1 MCTMANA
8 WMEGVVVADA
18 LDRLFEGLP
27 ERLSVDDLTK
37 VLGLADRTVT
47 YRWLRDGIV
56 PAIKLGKSWL
66 ILRDDIK
73 EHLRAHYNI
82 PHPTDGDGVSPTQQ

>member
-1 MCTMANA
+1 MANA
-8 WMEGVVVADA
+8 WMEVVVVADA

-27 ERLSVDDLTK
+27 ERLGIDDLTK

-56 PAIKLGKSWL
+56 PAIKLGKTWL

-73 EHLRAHYNI
+73 DHLRANYNV
-82 PHPTDGDGVSPTQQ
+82 PHSTDDDWTPPNQE

>member
-1 MCTMANA
+1 MI
-8 WMEGVVVADA
+8 VVSDA

-27 ERLSVDDLTK
+27 ERLTVDQLAQ
-37 VLGLADRTVT
+37 VLGLGDRTIT

-56 PAIKLGKSWL
+56 PAIKLGKTWL

-73 EHLRAHYNI
+73 EHLRSQYNVPHSTDNDWAHTNEE
-82 PHPTDGDGVSPTQQ
+82 

>member
-1 MCTMANA
+1 MLRVGAKVI
-8 WMEGVVVADA
+8 VVSDA

-27 ERLSVDDLTK
+27 ERLTVDQLAH
-37 VLGLADRTVT
+37 VLGLGDRTIT

-56 PAIKLGKSWL
+56 PAIKLGKTWL

-73 EHLRAHYNI
+73 EHLRSQYNVPHSTDNDGAHTNEE
-82 PHPTDGDGVSPTQQ
+82 

>member
-1 MCTMANA
+1 MANA
-8 WMEGVVVADA
+8 WMEVVVVADA

-27 ERLSVDDLTK
+27 ERLGIDDLTK

-56 PAIKLGKSWL
+56 PAIKLGKTWL

-73 EHLRAHYNI
+73 DHLRANYNV
-82 PHPTDGDGVSPTQQ
+82 PHSTDNDGTPPNQE

>member
-1 MCTMANA
+1 MI
-8 WMEGVVVADA
+8 VVSDA

-27 ERLSVDDLTK
+27 ERLTVDQLAQ
-37 VLGLADRTVT
+37 VLGLGDRTIT

-56 PAIKLGKSWL
+56 PAIKLGKTWL

-73 EHLRAHYNI
+73 EHLRSQYNVPHSTDNDGAHTNEE
-82 PHPTDGDGVSPTQQ
+82 

>member
-1 MCTMANA
+1 MANA
-8 WMEGVVVADA
+8 WMEVVVVADA

-27 ERLSVDDLTK
+27 ERLGIDDLTK

-56 PAIKLGKSWL
+56 PAIKLGKTWL

-73 EHLRAHYNI
+73 EHLRSQYNV
-82 PHPTDGDGVSPTQQ
+82 PHSTDNDGANTNEA

>member
-1 MCTMANA
+1 MLRVGTKVI
-8 WMEGVVVADA
+8 VVSDA

-27 ERLSVDDLTK
+27 ERLTVDQLAQ
-37 VLGLADRTVT
+37 VLGLGDRTIT

-56 PAIKLGKSWL
+56 PAIKLGKTWL

-73 EHLRAHYNI
+73 EHLRSQYNVPHSTDNDGAHTNEE
-82 PHPTDGDGVSPTQQ
+82 

>member
-1 MCTMANA
+1 MANA
-8 WMEGVVVADA
+8 WMEVVVVADA

-27 ERLSVDDLTK
+27 ERFGIDDLTK

-56 PAIKLGKSWL
+56 PAIKLGKTWL

-73 EHLRAHYNI
+73 EHLRSQYNVPHSTDNDGAHTNEE
-82 PHPTDGDGVSPTQQ
+82 

>member
-1 MCTMANA
+1 MI
-8 WMEGVVVADA
+8 VVSDA

-27 ERLSVDDLTK
+27 ERLTVDQLEQ
-37 VLGLADRTVT
+37 VLGLGDRTIT

-56 PAIKLGKSWL
+56 PAIKLGKTWL

-73 EHLRAHYNI
+73 EHLRSQYNVPHSTDNDGAHTNEE
-82 PHPTDGDGVSPTQQ
+82 

>member
-1 MCTMANA
+1 MANA
-8 WMEGVVVADA
+8 WMEVVVVADA

-27 ERLSVDDLTK
+27 ERLGIDDLTK

-56 PAIKLGKSWL
+56 PAIKLGKTWL

-73 EHLRAHYNI
+73 EDLRSQYKV
-82 PHPTDGDGVSPTQQ
+82 PHSTDDDGTPPNQE

>member
-1 MCTMANA
+1 MRVGAKVI
-8 WMEGVVVADA
+8 VVSDA

-27 ERLSVDDLTK
+27 ERLTVDQLAH
-37 VLGLADRTVT
+37 VLGLGDRTIT

-56 PAIKLGKSWL
+56 PAIKLGKTWL

-73 EHLRAHYNI
+73 EHLRSQYNVPHSTDNDGAHTNEE
-82 PHPTDGDGVSPTQQ
+82 

>member
-1 MCTMANA
+1 MRAQA
-8 WMEGVVVADA
+8 IVVSDA

-27 ERLSVDDLTK
+27 ERLTVDQLAQ
-37 VLGLADRTVT
+37 VLGLGDRTIT

-56 PAIKLGKSWL
+56 PAIKLGKTWL

-73 EHLRAHYNI
+73 EHLRSQYNVPHSTDNDGAHTNEE
-82 PHPTDGDGVSPTQQ
+82 

>member
-1 MCTMANA
+1 MAN
-8 WMEGVVVADA
+8 A

-27 ERLSVDDLTK
+27 ERLSIDQLTG

-47 YRWLRDGIV
+47 YRWLRDGMV
-56 PAIKLGKSWL
+56 PAIKIGKNWI

-73 EHLRAHYNI
+73 EHLRSHYNV
-82 PHPTDGDGVSPTQQ
+82 PSTTEHDGDPPGDR

>member
-1 MCTMANA
+1 MRAQVI
-8 WMEGVVVADA
+8 VVSDA

-27 ERLSVDDLTK
+27 ERLTVDQLAQ
-37 VLGLADRTVT
+37 VLGLGDRTIT

-56 PAIKLGKSWL
+56 PAIKLGKTWL

-73 EHLRAHYNI
+73 EHLRSQYNVPHSTDNDGAHTNEE
-82 PHPTDGDGVSPTQQ
+82 

>member
-1 MCTMANA
+1 MANA
-8 WMEGVVVADA
+8 WAEEVVVADA

-27 ERLSVDDLTK
+27 ERLSVDDLTR

-73 EHLRAHYNI
+73 AHLRAHYNV
-82 PHPTDGDGVSPTQQ
+82 PHPTDKDGADTDEG